1 MSRPIACWLAFLVAA
16 LMPGAARA
24 DLCTSTE
31 THYAVPISGEV
42 AGSRQYTA
50 DLGYGWT
57 FQLVPAQHGW
67 EIGVLDETGHD
78 LALATLPIHG
88 DTNARMLYGWHFR
101 NAANT
106 GPNQGDV
113 NAPQMQRRL
122 LLHNPR
128 LHDLRGMGIGW
139 LNILD
144 YGLADLDPG
153 QRARMVYLSFNACV
167 QIPKTEEERI
177 HDENLISPVYLDEEL
192 ELIRTCGLDLAWR
205 PEAWV
210 MPRLLGGDFDADD
223 AHDLAV
229 PVVREADGQ
238 HAIAICRAGTWT
250 SVIGPDEIPPGSDL
264 TPAYFNQVEAWSVG
278 PRAELPQYFGD
289 TGLPAGPGDVIT
301 IERIEKS
308 AYSLYWDGTGFRS
321 HHHYT
326 MVEP

>member
-1 MSRPIACWLAFLVAA
+1 MSGRLIGLFMWSLAA
-16 LMPGAARA
+16 LLPATAHA
-24 DLCTSTE
+24 DDCTPTA
-31 THYAVPISGEV
+31 THYAAPISGEV
-42 AGSRQYTA
+42 AGQHQYSA
-50 DLGYGWT
+50 ELGYDWT
-57 FQLVPAQHGW
+57 FHLVPAPHGW
-67 EIGVLDETGHD
+67 DIQVLDETGYN

-88 DTNARMLYGWHFR
+88 DTNPRLLYGWHFR

-113 NAPQMQRRL
+113 NAPQTMRRFML
-122 LLHNPR
+122 NDPR
-128 LHDLRGMGIGW
+128 GGAFRGMGLGW
-139 LNILD
+139 LNLRD
-144 YGLADLDPG
+144 YGLADLEPG
-153 QRARMVYLSFNACV
+153 QRARMVYLNFNACV
-167 QIPKTEEERI
+167 MIPKTEEERI
-177 HDENLISPVYLDEEL
+177 HDENLISPVYLDDEL

-223 AHDLAV
+223 AHDFAV

-250 SVIGPDEIPPGSDL
+250 SVFGADAIPPGSDL
-264 TPAYFNQVEAWSVG
+264 APGYFNQVEAWSVG
-278 PRAELPQYFGD
+278 SRAALTQYTGD
-289 TGLPAGPGDVIT
+289 TGLPPGPGDVIT

-308 AYSLYWDGTGFRS
+308 AYSLYWDGTDFRS